1 MCLNL
6 HNMLFASNVC
16 ENGQSCIGTALVFK
30 LTNSEYPPDSHW
42 DSNPL
47 PLNLSSGDSGG
58 PPDSPGMDPRNINLS
73 ALK

>member
-6 HNMLFASNVC
+6 HNMLFAKNDC
-16 ENGQSCIGTALVFK
+16 ENGQSYLGTVLPFK

-47 PLNLSSGDSGG
+47 PLNLLFGDSGVLQIAQG
-58 PPDSPGMDPRNINLS
+58 WILEI
-73 ALK
+73 